1 MDPKPPSPTLDPP
14 SLRSPF
20 SAPPHTRNPQ
30 TLTLKTSPSERER
43 RAGDGGERRRE
54 RSEAADD
61 GVKSGWR
68 LEGGQDNSTLT
79 QPSPAHVRGGEVVVR
94 LGDGGF
100 EVDDDGG
107 WVSSVAQL
115 DQASSSS
122 DKGRDRELAIGVR
135 ITSTR
140 FETVTLTRPSEPN
153 KPLLR
158 VL

>member
-1 MDPKPPSPTLDPP
+1 M
-14 SLRSPF
+14 
-20 SAPPHTRNPQ
+20 
-30 TLTLKTSPSERER
+30 
-43 RAGDGGERRRE
+43 
-54 RSEAADD
+54 
-61 GVKSGWR
+61 
-68 LEGGQDNSTLT
+68 
-79 QPSPAHVRGGEVVVR
+79 RGGEVVVR

-100 EVDDDGG
+100 EVDEDGG

-122 DKGRDRELAIGVR
+122 DKGRDRELAVGVR

-140 FETVTLTRPSEPN
+140 FKTVTLTRPSEPN